1 MRNQTWNQQGQLI
14 EDIEPTRVSGVA
26 TVIDHI
32 TGTSRPATEEE
43 ARLILDS
50 ENEIKRQNAKVRA
63 RASIEENKRTTP
75 WGKILYDLAIVQ
87 GWIEPE

>member
-1 MRNQTWNQQGQLI
+1 MRNQTWNQQGQII
-14 EDIEPTRVSGVA
+14 EDIELTRVSGIA
-26 TVIDHI
+26 TAIDHI
-32 TGTSRPATEEE
+32 AGTSRPATAEE
-43 ARLILDS
+43 AEIILDS

-75 WGKILYDLAIVQ
+75 WGKILYDLAIAQ